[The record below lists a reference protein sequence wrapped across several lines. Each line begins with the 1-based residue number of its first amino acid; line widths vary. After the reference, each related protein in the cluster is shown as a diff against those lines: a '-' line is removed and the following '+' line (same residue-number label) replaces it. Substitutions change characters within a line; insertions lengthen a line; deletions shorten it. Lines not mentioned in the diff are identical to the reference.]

1 MASEWAL
8 LRALAA
14 VDVLGPKPG
23 ESWSKTVEKIA
34 AALELADGGTP
45 VADKPD
51 VLKRLTAMEVLP
63 FDDFR
68 WLLRLTRALL
78 ESQGELLAELGGHAC
93 CRAPHNRCAACE
105 ALDRAE
111 RVRKGEV

>member
-1 MASEWAL
+1 MHE
-8 LRALAA
+8 
-14 VDVLGPKPG
+14 
-23 ESWSKTVEKIA
+23 
-34 AALELADGGTP
+34 
-45 VADKPD
+45 KPD
-51 VLKRLTAMEVLP
+51 VLKRLEEIETRCTEQGFRPEDVGWVLTL
-63 FDDFR
+63 DDAD

-78 ESQGELLAELGGHAC
+78 ESQGELLEELGGHAC

>member
-1 MASEWAL
+1 
-8 LRALAA
+8 
-14 VDVLGPKPG
+14 
-23 ESWSKTVEKIA
+23 
-34 AALELADGGTP
+34 

-51 VLKRLTAMEVLP
+51 GWRDGRLTWPVLKRLTAMEVLP
-63 FDDFR
+63 FGVEPEAMDDFR

-111 RVRKGEV
+111 AIRQGEV